1 MNRNDPTVKLSGRIE
16 SIDAL
21 RGFDMFWIIGGTD
34 IVRGL
39 AQGSGNQFLQS
50 LMSQF
55 GHVPWVGFHF
65 YDLIMPLFL
74 FVVGVTMPYSFKK
87 RLGRGDSKKEIYIHV
102 IKRVIILFV
111 LGMITQGNLFE
122 YNWSRLHIFIGTLP
136 AIGAGYLVS
145 SLLILNMN
153 LRTQIVT
160 TSFFLLLYWALMKL
174 VPVPGYGA
182 GVLTPTGNLG
192 YYLDHLIM
200 KGFLPQDRVYTQLL
214 NIMTFGSTVMLG
226 VFAGY
231 LMQSDK
237 TEREKVV
244 LLLSLS
250 IGTMILGLLWSLWFP
265 IIKHIWSSSF
275 VLFAGGLSYLLLA
288 VFYLI
293 IDVFGYR
300 KWAFGF
306 TIIGMNS
313 IAVYIA
319 THVYDF
325 RNVSTIFVG
334 GLAKWTGTWND
345 CVQALA
351 AFAVVWLILYWMYRK
366 KTFVSI

>member
-1 MNRNDPTVKLSGRIE
+1 MNKSGQTVKLSGRIE

-34 IVRGL
+34 IVRGF
-39 AQGSGNQFLQS
+39 AQGSGNRLLQS
-50 LMSQF
+50 LMPQF
-55 GHVPWVGFHF
+55 GHVSWEGFHF

-74 FVVGVTMPYSFKK
+74 FIVGVAMPFSFRK
-87 RLGRGDSKKEIYIHV
+87 RLGRGDSKKEIFKHV
-102 IKRVIILFV
+102 IKRVVILFFF
-111 LGMITQGNLFE
+111 GMMTQGNLFE

-136 AIGAGYLVS
+136 AIGAGYLVA
-145 SLLILNMN
+145 SLLMLTMN
-153 LRTQIVT
+153 QRSQVVA
-160 TSFFLLLYWALMKL
+160 TSFFLLVYWVLMKL

-192 YYLDHLIM
+192 FYLDHLIM
-200 KGFLPQDRVYTQLL
+200 QGFLPEDRVYTQLL

-231 LMQSDK
+231 LLQSNK
-237 TEREKVV
+237 TGREKVM
-244 LLLSLS
+244 LLLDMS
-250 IGTMILGLLWSLWFP
+250 IGAMVLGLLWGLWFP

-306 TIIGMNS
+306 TVIGMNS
-313 IAVYIA
+313 IAVYMA
-319 THVYDF
+319 THLYHF
-325 RNVSTIFVG
+325 RNIGAIFVG
-334 GLAKWTGTWND
+334 GLARWTGAWND
-345 CVQALA
+345 CVQTLA
-351 AFAVVWLILYWMYRK
+351 AFAVVWLILFWMYRK
-366 KTFVSI
+366 KTFINI